1 MASPA
6 GSTDRIHD
14 DGRTTDG
21 GQIHYDGRVFRS
33 TAAETASHSGTPT
46 GYYHQQGDLVWA
58 EFAGGKVRVGRL
70 TGRCAAD
77 GTLRLAYTQVLTD
90 GRVVAGEC
98 VSTPEVLP
106 DGRLRLRE
114 EWQRFDETSSAGIS
128 YIEEVA
134 AS

>member
-1 MASPA
+1 
-6 GSTDRIHD
+6 
-14 DGRTTDG
+14 
-21 GQIHYDGRVFRS
+21 
-33 TAAETASHSGTPT
+33 
-46 GYYHQQGDLVWA
+46 
-58 EFAGGKVRVGRL
+58 VRVGRL
-70 TGRCAAD
+70 TGRCADD

-114 EWQRFDETSSAGIS
+114 EWRRFDGTSSTGTS

-134 AS
+134 AG